1 MKMKKNENDVSDNEF
16 DGEDGEEAVS
26 EEDWEPEDSGK
37 RKSGGRSRA
46 PRKATKKAKVE
57 DDDDDEDDEED
68 SGKKKKKT
76 PAKGKAAKKS
86 PAKAAPKGRGK
97 KKPEPEPEEDEDE
110 EDEDE
115 EDLDDEENVEEEE
128 EEEEDENAGAPGSTP
143 PKEFTN
149 GAFVVLKTDFE
160 NEGEPIIWKIDG
172 KALLQKYVPFKDEE
186 SQKTLYKNTSVYSGW
201 SINNKDQYYAAPVI
215 FKQQTRKEHIVEFLK
230 NDIKKEDGV
239 DAAGEE

>member
-1 MKMKKNENDVSDNEF
+1 MKKQENDVSDNEF
-16 DGEDGEEAVS
+16 DGEEAEEQQS
-26 EEDWEPEDSGK
+26 DDDYEPEETGK
-37 RKSGGRSRA
+37 RKSGGRGRA
-46 PRKATKKAKVE
+46 PRKATKKPKVE
-57 DDDDDEDDEED
+57 DDDDEDDDEEET
-68 SGKKKKKT
+68 GKKKKKT
-76 PAKGKAAKKS
+76 PTKGKAAKKS
-86 PAKAAPKGRGK
+86 PAKASPKGRGK
-97 KKPEPEPEEDEDE
+97 KKVVEEPEDDEDE
-110 EDEDE
+110 EDEDD

-160 NEGEPIIWKIDG
+160 HEGEPIIWKIDG

-186 SQKTLYKNTSVYSGW
+186 AQKTLYKNTSVYSGW

-230 NDIKKEDGV
+230 NDIKKEDGLE
-239 DAAGEE
+239 AAGED

>member
-1 MKMKKNENDVSDNEF
+1 MKMKKQENDVSDNEF
-16 DGEDGEEAVS
+16 DGEDGEEVPS
-26 EEDWEPEDSGK
+26 EEDWEPEEESGK
-37 RKSGGRSRA
+37 RKSAGGRGRT
-46 PRKATKKAKVE
+46 PRKATKKPKV
-57 DDDDDEDDEED
+57 DDDEDEDEDED
-68 SGKKKKKT
+68 AGKKKKKT
-76 PAKGKAAKKS
+76 PAKGKAAAKKS
-86 PAKAAPKGRGK
+86 PAKSPAKGRGK
-97 KKPEPEPEEDEDE
+97 KKVVEEPEDDEDE

-186 SQKTLYKNTSVYSGW
+186 SSKTLYKNTSVYSGW
-201 SINNKDQYYAAPVI
+201 SINNKEQYYAAPVI

-230 NDIKKEDGV
+230 NEIKKEDV
-239 DAAGEE
+239 EAADE

>member
-1 MKMKKNENDVSDNEF
+1 MKKTENDVSDNEY
-16 DGEDGEEAVS
+16 DGEDGDEVPSDDEYEP
-26 EEDWEPEDSGK
+26 EEDTSK
-37 RKSGGRSRA
+37 KKGGRGRT
-46 PRKATKKAKVE
+46 PRKATKKPKIE
-57 DDDDDEDDEED
+57 EDDDEDDEEET
-68 SGKKKKKT
+68 GKKKKKT

-86 PAKAAPKGRGK
+86 PAKSPAKGRGK
-97 KKPEPEPEEDEDE
+97 KKPETEDEDE
-110 EDEDE
+110 EDEED

-128 EEEEDENAGAPGSTP
+128 EEEEDENAGAPGSAP

-149 GAFVVLKTDFE
+149 GAFVVLKTDFD

-215 FKQQTRKEHIVEFLK
+215 FKQQTRKEHIVEFLR
-230 NDIKKEDGV
+230 NDIKKEDSG
-239 DAAGEE
+239 DLGGDE